1 MVVNGICMV
10 SVIMVSSVKTTIG
23 LKEGNAKKGVHHTA
37 LDVPAESIRF
47 ATSSLVEENADRT
60 AKSEDHGVIGMMGS
74 AVQNVVLV
82 LLQDHD
88 NALLLLPALVVAI
101 KRLHARMVIAQ
112 VGQVGAHTA
121 LAQKL
126 VVMDSR

>member
-1 MVVNGICMV
+1 
-10 SVIMVSSVKTTIG
+10 
-23 LKEGNAKKGVHHTA
+23 
-37 LDVPAESIRF
+37 
-47 ATSSLVEENADRT
+47 
-60 AKSEDHGVIGMMGS
+60 MMGS

-112 VGQVGAHTA
+112 VNKIKDYTISGTKYGGLIVCF
-121 LAQKL
+121 LFYYEN
-126 VVMDSR
+126 S